1 MGDEIRITPGGFIT
15 SRPRHILGEHGAS
28 PFLTSPFTI
37 EGFQNLINY
46 YGGVAWP
53 LFNSAGDVQVQQAT
67 DFLGSDTVTGVNAI
81 DMVQQSVMST
91 LVQSTSGEI
100 QLNVNGEFAYQGG
113 GYVSNVL
120 TPVASEPFT
129 TAGTITVAVGS
140 TTVTGVGSTWTVD
153 VLTGPYA
160 LTPNINKIVPGDVLQ
175 VQVAAGRFFYFRIT
189 AVTNNTHLEIWPTPT
204 VGNAAIG
211 AGLTYKILRTGYNSS
226 SRVLA
231 FNVPQGSINTYYYY
245 CGNRSYQSLSYG
257 TIECAARIFPN
268 NYFTHFMAPQTV
280 DSAGLAVADIHADD
294 LIYYKGFIIY
304 GAGPAISWSVP
315 GAPNALPFQT
325 TDFPAGNV
333 TVVDATS
340 KFVSFEYLGDQVVAM
355 FEDSMWLVSATGSV
369 PEFTFYKLPE
379 LESIINPSRADP
391 SGAAVIMNYGRPS
404 ASGRGAIYYTSNRG
418 VEKLAGAL
426 ADEISAP
433 ISTSLRALF
442 AALPLYVGWD
452 NAEDTVLVRAALG
465 VTNPTSLVYNVA
477 QNEWSTLRYGAPIDG
492 SHLAALT
499 PSINTKSN
507 ATDHTRLIHYGYYE
521 TAISGTSGAT
531 TGGNCRV
538 VSALLDENTP
548 TTGLVAWEWLTPMIP
563 LGLSYGDYSTGGFIF
578 DAYSLNASG
587 GAPVT
592 VTWTRY
598 GGSSP
603 YNMFQRETSSFTF
616 EGALLSPWVS
626 SRVRY
631 SSKAD
636 DPFVMFKLTSTDWV
650 APVALTLFKSD
661 TQAKR

>member
-15 SRPRHILGEHGAS
+15 SKPRHMLGEHGAS

-53 LFNSAGDVQVQQAT
+53 LFNSAGDPQITQAT
-67 DFLGSDTVTGVNAI
+67 NFLGGDSATGQNVI
-81 DMVQQSVMST
+81 DMTKQAVMST
-91 LVQSTSGEI
+91 VVQAIAGDA

-113 GYVSNVL
+113 GYTIAVQ
-120 TPVASEPFT
+120 TPTASEPFT
-129 TAGTITVAVGS
+129 TAGTITITAGSPTVAGAG
-140 TTVTGVGSTWTVD
+140 TAWNTD

-160 LTPNINKIVPGDVLQ
+160 LTPNINTIQRGDILQ
-175 VQVAAGRFFYFRIT
+175 VLVSAGRYFYFRIITQPT
-189 AVTNNTHLEIWPTPT
+189 ANAFDIWPTPT
-204 VGNAAIG
+204 AGNAAIG
-211 AGLTYKILRTGYNSS
+211 AGKTYKILRTGYNSY
-226 SRVLA
+226 SRVLS
-231 FNVPQGSINTYYYY
+231 FNVPQGSGNIYYYY
-245 CGNRSYQSLSYG
+245 CGNLGHTNPPNG
-257 TIECAARIFPN
+257 TIECAAKIFPN
-268 NYFTHFMAPQTV
+268 NYFTHFMSPRTT
-280 DSAGLAVADIHADD
+280 DSAGLAVADLLADD
-294 LIYYKGFIIY
+294 LIYYKGFILY
-304 GAGPAISWSVP
+304 AAGSSVSWSAP
-315 GAPNALPFQT
+315 GAPSALPFGT
-325 TDFPAGNV
+325 ADFPAKNISI
-333 TVVDATS
+333 VDATS
-340 KFVSFEYLGDQVVAM
+340 KFVSLEYLGDQVVAF

-418 VEKLAGAL
+418 VEKLPGAL

-492 SHLAALT
+492 SFIAGLT
-499 PSINTKSN
+499 PSINTKTN
-507 ATDHTRLIHYGYYE
+507 AADHTRLIHYGYYE
-521 TAISGTSGAT
+521 TPISGTSGAT
-531 TGGNCRV
+531 TGGNVRFV
-538 VSALLDENTP
+538 AALLDENTP
-548 TTGLVAWEWLTPMIP
+548 TAGLVAWEWLTPMIP

-578 DAYSLNASG
+578 DAYSLNTL
-587 GAPVT
+587 PVS
-592 VTWTRY
+592 VDWVMY
-598 GGSSP
+598 FGESP
-603 YNMFQRETSSFTF
+603 YNIAVWDAGTMSFA
-616 EGALLSPWVS
+616 GSLPSPWVS
-626 SRVRY
+626 SRQRL
-631 SSKAD
+631 SKKSDA
-636 DPFVMFKLTSTDWV
+636 PFVMFKFSSKDWV

-661 TQAKR
+661 TQTKR